1 MKNLKKDIEIKAFF
15 RELSERKA
23 IMEEMLKRYSY
34 YTSRIKY
41 EIINPDKN
49 PSLVRELN
57 VSEDGTTIFKCGDQ
71 ETRITSVSEE
81 DITNSIIKIT
91 RERKKVI
98 YFTKGHGEKS
108 IEDSSE
114 RGYSQ
119 VKTSL
124 ENLGYTV
131 KEIVLAEEP
140 SIPSDCSLLI
150 ISGPEKDFLQGELE
164 GIERFLKEGGRLLL
178 LIDPLAAPSF
188 VDFMR
193 KYGIKI
199 GDDFIVSVDPSA
211 RLMGGDPSWA
221 VVSRYGYHK
230 ITDKFNYASFFPF
243 ARTVDRIEPVPKNVS
258 TETIAS
264 TSPYSFAT
272 NQFNAKEIRFDPE
285 RDRRG
290 PLSVVAVSIFKEE
303 GKDKE
308 SRIVVFGDS
317 DFASNQFFDLSG
329 NSNLFLNSVNW
340 LEEEEDLVSITP
352 KTTSPRTISLTL
364 SQGRMIFFTTIILL
378 PGIFVLGGVLIYF
391 RRRSL

>member
-1 MKNLKKDIEIKAFF
+1 MKD
-15 RELSERKA
+15 
-23 IMEEMLKRYSY
+23 
-34 YTSRIKY
+34 
-41 EIINPDKN
+41 
-49 PSLVRELN
+49 
-57 VSEDGTTIFKCGDQ
+57 
-71 ETRITSVSEE
+71 
-81 DITNSIIKIT
+81 
-91 RERKKVI
+91 
-98 YFTKGHGEKS
+98 
-108 IEDSSE
+108 
-114 RGYSQ
+114 
-119 VKTSL
+119 
-124 ENLGYTV
+124 
-131 KEIVLAEEP
+131 
-140 SIPSDCSLLI
+140 
-150 ISGPEKDFLQGELE
+150 
-164 GIERFLKEGGRLLL
+164 GGRLLL

-193 KYGIKI
+193 RYGIKI

-272 NQFNAKEIRFDPE
+272 NQFDAKEIRFDPE

-290 PLSVVAVSIFKEE
+290 PLSVAAVSTFKEE
-303 GKDKE
+303 GKDRE

-317 DFASNQFFDLSG
+317 DFASNQFLDLSG

-340 LEEEEDLVSITP
+340 LEEEEDLISIAP
-352 KTTSPRTISLTL
+352 KTTNPRTISLTL

-378 PGIFVLGGVLIYF
+378 PGIFVLGGVLVYF